1 MKPRIFLLLSLLF
14 AILQGPFLPAVFSE
28 GILLVLL
35 AVYNPPRKFL
45 PVVVFGGLLFDLLQ
59 DQTLGVTSLIFV
71 SASGLLF
78 LISKEVSLTN
88 SVLLGV
94 FATIINLVRAKILFG
109 ILFLPFALAAGVVT
123 ALIFRFIWHPAEE
136 G

>member
-1 MKPRIFLLLSLLF
+1 
-14 AILQGPFLPAVFSE
+14 
-28 GILLVLL
+28 
-35 AVYNPPRKFL
+35 
-45 PVVVFGGLLFDLLQ
+45 
-59 DQTLGVTSLIFV
+59 VTSLIFV